1 MNPPD
6 QEFLVWTRGRFLAV
20 VGGLFALQIG
30 LIVLFGARA
39 ARTVAA
45 LPPSVQFRAINV
57 ALSQEQIMSLFFASD
72 PAVFPLPS
80 RHGFSGRAWMNQ
92 PPAEFHPINALK
104 APLWLA
110 LDASRLGTAAAVL
123 TDEDESMPLKLAP
136 VQLRQLEPL
145 PVFLTPPNIP
155 TQSVFRI
162 DGDLAR
168 RLASPAPVLH
178 SWPSASRKLL
188 TNTVVQI
195 AVNGA
200 GDVLVARL
208 LTRCGSSE
216 ADADAVAKAQALRF
230 RPSPGAAT
238 DWAQAVF
245 HWQTT
250 FPATAG
256 AQP

>member
-1 MNPPD
+1 MNQPD
-6 QEFLVWTRGRFLAV
+6 QQFQVWTRGRFLAI
-20 VGGLFALQIG
+20 VGCLFALQIG
-30 LIVLFGARA
+30 LIALFGARA
-39 ARTVAA
+39 ARTIPT
-45 LPPSVQFRAINV
+45 LSPSARFQAINV
-57 ALSQEQIMSLFFASD
+57 TLSQEQIMSLFFASD

-92 PPAEFHPINALK
+92 PPAEFHPTNALK

-110 LDASRLGTAAAVL
+110 LDASRLGTAASVMGDA
-123 TDEDESMPLKLAP
+123 DESMPLKLAP
-136 VQLRQLEPL
+136 AQVRQLEPL
-145 PVFLTPPNIP
+145 PVFLTPPIIP

-162 DGDLAR
+162 DGELAQ
-168 RLASPAPVLH
+168 RLASPAPTLQA
-178 SWPSASRKLL
+178 WPSASRKLL

-195 AVNGA
+195 AVSGA

-208 LTRCGSSE
+208 LTRCGSVE
-216 ADADAVAKAQALRF
+216 ADGDAVAKAQALRF

-250 FPATAG
+250 FPAVAG
-256 AQP
+256 GQP